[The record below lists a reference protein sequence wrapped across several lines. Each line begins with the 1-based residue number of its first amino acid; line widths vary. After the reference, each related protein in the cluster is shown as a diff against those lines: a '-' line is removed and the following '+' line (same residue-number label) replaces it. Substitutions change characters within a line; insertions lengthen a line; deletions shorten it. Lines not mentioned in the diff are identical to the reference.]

1 MLVKTI
7 TLSKRSRQQTD
18 ERISYTIIRPV
29 CYASAEKC
37 GWDTSMGKWWLAVED
52 VQKEHS
58 GT

>member
-37 GWDTSMGKWWLAVED
+37 GWDTSMGKWWL
-52 VQKEHS
+52 
-58 GT
+58 